1 MRKVA
6 FITGASSGIGYELAL
21 ELARQGYVLAL
32 TARRET
38 LLDELAEKV
47 KSIGTDAL
55 SITCDVSDQQQV
67 RKAIEETVAHFK
79 RIDLAI
85 LSAGISEPTVAE
97 DFSAADFE
105 KLLRTNLLGVSYCLE
120 ELVQIM
126 VRQRNG
132 VIAAISSLAAD
143 RGVPGS
149 AGYCATKA
157 ALSSLFEGM
166 RVDLK
171 RFGVGLVT
179 IEPGYVRTPMTASF
193 GNMPLVMEADASARL
208 ILRRIESGDRV
219 IRFPLPASILMK
231 LMRILPVTLFDLI
244 VARRRPVKL
253 RSK

>member
-193 GNMPLVMEADASARL
+193 GNMPLVMEADASAKL

-231 LMRILPVTLFDLI
+231 LMRVLPVTLFDLI

>member
-67 RKAIEETVAHFK
+67 RKAIEETVVHFK
-79 RIDLAI
+79 RIALAI

-105 KLLRTNLLGVSYCLE
+105 KLVRTNLLGVSYCLE

-126 VRQRNG
+126 IRQRNG

-179 IEPGYVRTPMTASF
+179 IEPGYVRTPMTAGF

-231 LMRILPVTLFDLI
+231 LMRVLPVTLFDLI

>member
-67 RKAIEETVAHFK
+67 RKAIEETVVHFK

-126 VRQRNG
+126 IRQRNG

-179 IEPGYVRTPMTASF
+179 IEPGYVRTPMTAGF

-208 ILRRIESGDRV
+208 ILRRIERGDRV

-231 LMRILPVTLFDLI
+231 LLRVLPVTLFDLI

>member
-67 RKAIEETVAHFK
+67 RKAIEETIVHFK

-105 KLLRTNLLGVSYCLE
+105 KLVRTNLLGVSYCLE

-179 IEPGYVRTPMTASF
+179 IEPGYVRTPMTESF

-231 LMRILPVTLFDLI
+231 LMRVLPVTLFDLI

>member
-126 VRQRNG
+126 VRQRDG

-171 RFGVGLVT
+171 RFGVRLVT

-231 LMRILPVTLFDLI
+231 LMRVLPVTLFDLI

>member
-21 ELARQGYVLAL
+21 ELARQGYLLAL

-67 RKAIEETVAHFK
+67 RKAIEETVVHFK

-179 IEPGYVRTPMTASF
+179 IEPGYVRTPMTAGF

>member
-171 RFGVGLVT
+171 RFGVRLVT

-231 LMRILPVTLFDLI
+231 LMRVLPVTLFDLI

>member
-67 RKAIEETVAHFK
+67 RKAIEETVVHFK

-105 KLLRTNLLGVSYCLE
+105 KLVRTNLLGVSYCLE

-179 IEPGYVRTPMTASF
+179 IEPGYVRTPMTAGF

-231 LMRILPVTLFDLI
+231 LMRVLPVTLFDLI

>member
-67 RKAIEETVAHFK
+67 RKAIEETVVHFK

-97 DFSAADFE
+97 DFIAADFE

-171 RFGVGLVT
+171 RFGVRLVT

-193 GNMPLVMEADASARL
+193 GNMPLVMEADASAKL

-231 LMRILPVTLFDLI
+231 LLRVLPVTLFDLI

>member
-67 RKAIEETVAHFK
+67 RKAIEETVVHFK

-126 VRQRNG
+126 IRQRNG

-179 IEPGYVRTPMTASF
+179 IEPGYVRTPMTAGF

-231 LMRILPVTLFDLI
+231 LLRVLPVTLFDLI

>member
-67 RKAIEETVAHFK
+67 RKAIEETIVHFK

-105 KLLRTNLLGVSYCLE
+105 KLVRTNLLGVSYCLE

-179 IEPGYVRTPMTASF
+179 IEPGYVRTPMTAGF

-231 LMRILPVTLFDLI
+231 LMRVLPVTLFDLI

>member
-38 LLDELAEKV
+38 LLNELAEKV

-193 GNMPLVMEADASARL
+193 GNMPLVMEADASAKL

-231 LMRILPVTLFDLI
+231 LMRVLPVTLFDLI

>member
-67 RKAIEETVAHFK
+67 RKAIEETVVHFK

-97 DFSAADFE
+97 DFSATDFE

-171 RFGVGLVT
+171 RFGVRLVT

-231 LMRILPVTLFDLI
+231 LMRVLPVTLFDLI

>member
-67 RKAIEETVAHFK
+67 RKAIEETVVHFK

-105 KLLRTNLLGVSYCLE
+105 KLVRTNLLGVSYCLE

-132 VIAAISSLAAD
+132 AIAAISSLAAD

-179 IEPGYVRTPMTASF
+179 IEPGYVRTPMTESF

-231 LMRILPVTLFDLI
+231 LMRVLPVTLFDLI